1 MGSGTFPPS
10 SLSLGQQQ
18 QKQHYHAILP
28 ENASEFFSN
37 NIPAGLLF
45 LLKILL
51 IRSRPFA
58 NDRLTLTKE
67 HQQLPNIPK
76 QLPVLRGL
84 LTELTV
90 PSSEILIISCK
101 FTLVHKLK
109 LVAVW
114 QSI

>member
-58 NDRLTLTKE
+58 NDRLTLTSLMYKG
-67 HQQLPNIPK
+67 LLKGNYSARDLFPK
-76 QLPVLRGL
+76 QKYTQWGKSVN
-84 LTELTV
+84 
-90 PSSEILIISCK
+90 
-101 FTLVHKLK
+101 
-109 LVAVW
+109 
-114 QSI
+114 